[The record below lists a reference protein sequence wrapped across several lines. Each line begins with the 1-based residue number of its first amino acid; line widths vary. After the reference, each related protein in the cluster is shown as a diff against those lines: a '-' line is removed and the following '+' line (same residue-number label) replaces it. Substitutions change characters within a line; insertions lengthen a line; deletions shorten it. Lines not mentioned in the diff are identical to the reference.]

1 MSAHHHPMRAIR
13 AAARA
18 TAWALLVM
26 LAFSGAA
33 EAQRRQRAV
42 PVPETTQPAPP
53 AAKADAKQPKAQGEG
68 EGDSKGEAPAL
79 PPETVQADVSARNIA
94 VTATFSGVEIVV
106 FGAVDNSRQPSPES
120 GLYDVVVV
128 IEGAP
133 TPMIARRKSNV
144 GGLWLNTSSAS
155 FDGVPG
161 FYAIASTRPLDEM
174 APKDILKHYEIGF
187 EHVRMVLSKAAGA
200 GPPVEELKKFREAV
214 VRIKQ
219 RERLYQTDEYGV
231 AFIGRSLF
239 RATLDLPA
247 NAPVGPFETRVYLF
261 RQGQFLSSYKSRLN
275 LEREGFER
283 LIHATAFQRPLVYG
297 IATVLIAVMAG
308 LLASSLFSRARH

>member
-1 MSAHHHPMRAIR
+1 MRGMSKLIPVT
-13 AAARA
+13 ARRLPLVV
-18 TAWALLVM
+18 WALLVI
-26 LAFSGAA
+26 LATTAGA

-42 PVPETTQPAPP
+42 PVQDPP
-53 AAKADAKQPKAQGEG
+53 PSAAKTEAKQASPPVANDAEKKKAE
-68 EGDSKGEAPAL
+68 SAPAL

-106 FGAVDNSRQPSPES
+106 FGAVDNSRQPSAES

-128 IEGAP
+128 IEGSP
-133 TPMIARRKSNV
+133 TPMVARRKSNV
-144 GGLWLNTSSAS
+144 GGLWLNTSSAT

-161 FYAIASTRPLDEM
+161 FYAIAATRPLEEV

-214 VRIKQ
+214 VRIK
-219 RERLYQTDEYGV
+219 RNEKLYQTDEYGV

-239 RATLDLPA
+239 RATLELPA

-261 RQGQFLSSYKSRLN
+261 RQGEFLSSYKSRLN

-283 LIHATAFQRPLVYG
+283 LIHVAAFQQPLVYG
-297 IATVLIAVMAG
+297 IVTVIIAVMAG
-308 LLASSLFSRARH
+308 LLASSIFSRARH